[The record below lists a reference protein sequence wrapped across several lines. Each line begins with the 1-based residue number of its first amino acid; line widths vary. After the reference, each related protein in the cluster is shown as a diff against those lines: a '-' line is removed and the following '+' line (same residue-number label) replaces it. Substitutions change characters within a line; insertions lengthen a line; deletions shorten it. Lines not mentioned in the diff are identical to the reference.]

1 MWRGCLVALLAGG
14 LASFSLPPYDAWPVL
29 FASYTMLV
37 WLLDGAVHLR
47 AGKWRRF
54 CAGFAIGWCFAF
66 GYFVP
71 SLWWISEAFWLEPDK
86 FAALIP
92 FAVGGLPAY
101 LSLYWGL
108 AFGLAAVLWIT
119 GWARIVLLAG
129 LVGAT
134 EWLRGHLLTGFPWNL
149 PGYGAGSLDGFS
161 QTASLIGIY
170 GMTVLVVVAAA
181 APAVFW
187 HVAKPANG
195 LPGRLVFAAVVVTG
209 ALGLHV
215 WGNNRIATYNGLLAE
230 TTGDALP
237 VRIVQPNISQ
247 KDKWD
252 PEHAGQIIDTYLKLT
267 GAAFDNPSGQP
278 PLIVWP
284 ESALPRL
291 IGEQAAL
298 RTRIMASMPAGSALL
313 TGGLYRLVDSTDG
326 TSIFNSLLAI
336 RPDSQVAGRHDKVRL
351 VPFGE
356 FLPFQWLLEPL
367 GLRQIVNLPAG
378 FSAGSAD
385 RVIRLDG
392 FPAFAGF
399 ICYEAVFPRSLPY
412 ALRPEVLVNVTNDA
426 WFGTSGGP
434 HQHLGHARFRAIEQG
449 VPMIRAANT
458 GISAL
463 IDSAGRIKAM
473 LALGTTGHL
482 DMAMPAVMAATPY
495 AAIGDFGFLGLL
507 MLIAASCLICRRIM
521 PSCVPTASGTRR

>member
-1 MWRGCLVALLAGG
+1 MRSACTCG
-14 LASFSLPPYDAWPVL
+14 
-29 FASYTMLV
+29 
-37 WLLDGAVHLR
+37 
-47 AGKWRRF
+47 
-54 CAGFAIGWCFAF
+54 
-66 GYFVP
+66 
-71 SLWWISEAFWLEPDK
+71 
-86 FAALIP
+86 
-92 FAVGGLPAY
+92 
-101 LSLYWGL
+101 
-108 AFGLAAVLWIT
+108 
-119 GWARIVLLAG
+119 
-129 LVGAT
+129 
-134 EWLRGHLLTGFPWNL
+134 
-149 PGYGAGSLDGFS
+149 
-161 QTASLIGIY
+161 
-170 GMTVLVVVAAA
+170 
-181 APAVFW
+181 
-187 HVAKPANG
+187 
-195 LPGRLVFAAVVVTG
+195 
-209 ALGLHV
+209 
-215 WGNNRIATYNGLLAE
+215 GNNRIATYDGLLAE

-412 ALRPEVLVNVTNDA
+412 ASRPEVLVNVTNDA

-473 LALGTTGHL
+473 LALAQQAIWIWRCL
-482 DMAMPAVMAATPY
+482 QSWPRRLMP
-495 AAIGDFGFLGLL
+495 
-507 MLIAASCLICRRIM
+507 
-521 PSCVPTASGTRR
+521 PSETLAFWVC